1 MLGIAAY
8 TGIAGIVMLATA
20 AVGLVGWGSDTVS
33 VSYHAGMDLFFL
45 FVGPSGLGIT
55 TIRQIVEGFGVLLVA
70 VGGVT
75 ILATWL
81 LPIHY
86 LHGPIEITCLIVGIA
101 SVLSARYLP
110 DRRRARGKLLR

>member
-8 TGIAGIVMLATA
+8 TRIAGIVMLATP
-20 AVGLVGWGSDTVS
+20 AVGLVGWGWDTAS
-33 VSYHAGMDLFFL
+33 VSYHAGMGLFL
-45 FVGPSGLGIT
+45 CVGSSGLGIT
-55 TIRQIVEGFGVLLVA
+55 TIRQIVGGFGVLLAA

-101 SVLSARYLP
+101 SVLSVRYLP